1 MDQNDLEA
9 IYTLKAI
16 GVRLA
21 LVTMRQGKSAGK
33 ALGKAG
39 LQAGCLV
46 TTPHKIIQALN
57 RTIRVG
63 SLHELLDVLRFEV
76 NPSIKEP

>member
-1 MDQNDLEA
+1 MLSEFEEKTAEEANVDQNDLEA

-21 LVTMRQGKSAGK
+21 LVAMRQRKSAGK

-39 LQAGCLV
+39 LKDLFDVVITRDDEQE
-46 TTPHKIIQALN
+46 KAL
-57 RTIRVG
+57 
-63 SLHELLDVLRFEV
+63 
-76 NPSIKEP
+76 